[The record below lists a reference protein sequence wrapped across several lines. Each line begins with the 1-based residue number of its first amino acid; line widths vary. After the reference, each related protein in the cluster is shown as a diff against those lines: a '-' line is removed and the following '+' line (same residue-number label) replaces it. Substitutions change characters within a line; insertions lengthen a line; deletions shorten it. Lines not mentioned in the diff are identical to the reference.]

1 MQGRFDCA
9 ILRFVN
15 KAQGEISTM
24 NSNILDTT
32 KKVYELL
39 AADQAC
45 TGQAK
50 EVKLLADKLENRS
63 LTVSVIGQFK
73 RGKSTLSNAVLEDD
87 ILPVGIVPITSAVT
101 KVLYGD
107 KSAEVHFQNG
117 VVEPVPFEKL
127 SSYISEQ
134 ENADNRLGVESVV
147 LHTPSEF
154 LKNGLI
160 FVDTPG
166 VGSFHKNN
174 TEVAYQYMKES
185 DAVIFLLSV
194 DSPINQIEIDFLT
207 NTKEFA
213 GKFFFAVNKTD
224 LVAECDLTAYMQYC
238 EKLICQ
244 MMETDKATLIPVSAR
259 SGEGIEEL
267 KNTILRECRSKT
279 LEILETS
286 TEKKLKDLITRTLS
300 QLDLYWKAMNMEY
313 SELDARFAKIT
324 ETIEALKAQAQ
335 AAEDSFEV
343 QLNEMKLALSDKV
356 MELFGMEYKYDIAR
370 LYQDAAAMSKD
381 EFIEAVNALCED
393 LADTLNRILLYR
405 EENAYTVV
413 RRINAIN
420 RLTRSLR
427 KIRDGL
433 CVEE

>member
-1 MQGRFDCA
+1 
-9 ILRFVN
+9 
-15 KAQGEISTM
+15 M

-32 KKVYELL
+32 KRVYELL

-213 GKFFFAVNKTD
+213 GKFFFAVNKID
-224 LVAECDLTAYMQYC
+224 LVAESDLTAYMQYC

-244 MMETDKATLIPVSAR
+244 MMETDKATLIPVSAK
-259 SGEGIEEL
+259 SGKGIEEL

-313 SELDARFAKIT
+313 SELDARFARIT

-335 AAEDSFEV
+335 VAEDSFEV

-356 MELFGMEYKYDIAR
+356 MELFGMEYKYDIVR
-370 LYQDAAAMSKD
+370 LHRGAAAMSKD

-433 CVEE
+433 CIEE